1 MQPNLSMV
9 LEQVGKD
16 KGIDKKVLVQTLEQ
30 AILTAAKKVFG
41 LERELEAQFN
51 EESGQVDLFQVCI
64 VTDQPGVRG
73 RDIPKLDAGQHGLRA
88 DVGDELL
95 FQIFYAD
102 NDVERASE
110 QEQKYGDLLDLH
122 DTVKRFGRIAAQT
135 AKQVIIQRIR
145 EAERENTFNEY
156 KDRKGELITGI
167 VRRFERG
174 NIIVDLGKTEAIL
187 PVREQVP
194 RENYRIGDRIVAYV
208 VDIEKNARGPQ
219 IVLSRAHKGLLEK
232 LFEQEVTEIYE
243 KIVRIESSAREAG
256 SRSKIAVSSRDRD
269 VDPVG
274 ACVGIKGSRVQ
285 AVVQELRG
293 EKIDI
298 VPYSDDP
305 ARFVCN
311 AIAPAE
317 VSRVVIDS
325 ENHTM
330 ELIVPDEKLSLAIGK
345 KGQNVRLASQLSG
358 WRIDIHAESRVRE
371 LEQIERR
378 VLAELPGS
386 SEELS
391 STLFRLGWRSAQ
403 DVAEARI
410 EELKGVPGVGGE
422 AGAVRLKDAATQSVN
437 EERRKRGEAP
447 LVERPQQAST
457 PAPAEA
463 PVRHV
468 ESRPRLEPRPSHPP
482 ATSAPRPAPAVAA
495 GAISGL
501 DSEVAQRLHEAG
513 YTSLQA
519 MDEED
524 EERLADAADL
534 TLDEAR
540 DLKRRVHRLLVQ
552 GQGRGR

>member
-30 AILTAAKKVFG
+30 AIMTAAKKVFG
-41 LERELEAQFN
+41 LEREMEAQFN
-51 EESGQVDLFQVCI
+51 EDSGQVDLFQVCI
-64 VTDQPGVRG
+64 VTDSVDVKG
-73 RDIPKLDAGQHGLRA
+73 RDIAKVDADRNGLRA
-88 DVGDELL
+88 DIGDELL
-95 FQIFYAD
+95 FQIFYTDGDAD
-102 NDVERASE
+102 KAEE
-110 QEQKYGDLLDLH
+110 QQRKYGDILDLH

-156 KDRKGELITGI
+156 RDRKGELIHGT

-187 PVREQVP
+187 PVREQVQ
-194 RENYRIGDRIVAYV
+194 RENYRIGDRIIAYC

-219 IVLSRAHKGLLEK
+219 IVLSRASKGLLEK
-232 LFEQEVTEIYE
+232 LFEQEVSEIYE
-243 KIVRIESSAREAG
+243 KIVRIESSAREPG

-274 ACVGIKGSRVQ
+274 ACVGITGSRVQ

-298 VPYSDDP
+298 VPYSEDP

-317 VSRVVIDS
+317 VSRVVIDA

-330 ELIVPDEKLSLAIGK
+330 ELIVPDDKLSLAIGK
-345 KGQNVRLASQLSG
+345 KGQNVRLASQLTG

-371 LEQIERR
+371 MEQVERQ
-378 VLAELPGS
+378 VLAGLDGS

-391 STLFRLGWRSAQ
+391 STLFRLGWRSVS
-403 DVAEARI
+403 DLAEARI
-410 EELKGVPGVGGE
+410 EDLRNVPGVGGE
-422 AGAVRLKDAATQSVN
+422 AGAIRLKEAALGFVN
-437 EERRKRGEAP
+437 EERRKRGEPP
-447 LVERPQQAST
+447 LSPSERPARSDLPSSGAARQ
-457 PAPAEA
+457 EA
-463 PVRHV
+463 P
-468 ESRPRLEPRPSHPP
+468 SR
-482 ATSAPRPAPAVAA
+482 SAPPSRGPQNPLPGIDPDIVA
-495 GAISGL
+495 
-501 DSEVAQRLHEAG
+501 RLMDAG
-513 YTSLQA
+513 YTTLES
-519 MDEED
+519 MEEED
-524 EERLADAADL
+524 EERLAQAADL

-540 DLKRRVHRLLVQ
+540 DVKRRVTRLLT
-552 GQGRGR
+552 RGNR

>member
-1 MQPNLSMV
+1 MQPNLAMV

-16 KGIDKKVLVQTLEQ
+16 KGIDKKVLTQALEQ

-51 EESGQVDLFQVCI
+51 EETGQVDLFQVCI
-64 VTDQPGVRG
+64 VTEQPGTKG
-73 RDIPKLDAGQHGLRA
+73 RDIPRDAAARQGLRA
-88 DVGDELL
+88 EVGDELL

-102 NDVERASE
+102 GDAERAAE
-110 QEQKYGDLLDLH
+110 QESKYGDLLDLH

-145 EAERENTFNEY
+145 EAERDNTFNEY
-156 KDRKGELITGI
+156 RDRKGELITGI

-187 PVREQVP
+187 PVREQVQ
-194 RENYRIGDRIVAYV
+194 RENYRVGDRLVAFV

-232 LFEQEVTEIYE
+232 LFEQEVSEIYE
-243 KIVRIESSAREAG
+243 KIVRIESSAREPG

-317 VSRVVIDS
+317 VSRVVIDA

-330 ELIVPDEKLSLAIGK
+330 ELIVPDDKLSLAIGK
-345 KGQNVRLASQLSG
+345 KGQNVRLASQLTG
-358 WRIDIHAESRVRE
+358 WRIDIHAESKVRE
-371 LEQIERR
+371 LEQVERR

-391 STLFRLGWRSAQ
+391 STLFKLGWRSAQ

-410 EELKGVPGVGGE
+410 DELKNVPGVGGE
-422 AGAVRLKDAATQSVN
+422 AGAHRMKEAALQFVN
-437 EERRKRGEAP
+437 EERRKRGEDP
-447 LVERPQQAST
+447 LSVSHAAA
-457 PAPAEA
+457 PAPAET
-463 PVRHV
+463 
-468 ESRPRLEPRPSHPP
+468 RP
-482 ATSAPRPAPAVAA
+482 ARPAPAMAA
-495 GAISGL
+495 PAAAPARHAPPARAAANPLSGL
-501 DSEVAQRLHEAG
+501 DPEVAQRLQEAG
-513 YTSLQA
+513 YTSLSA
-519 MDEED
+519 MDDED

-534 TLDEAR
+534 SLDEAR
-540 DLKRRVHRLLVQ
+540 ELKRQVRRLLSQ
-552 GQGRGR
+552 SSRGNR

>member
-1 MQPNLSMV
+1 MQPNLAMV

-16 KGIDKKVLVQTLEQ
+16 KGIDKKVLTQALEQ

-51 EESGQVDLFQVCI
+51 EETGQVDLFQVCI
-64 VTDQPGVRG
+64 VTELPGIKG
-73 RDIPKLDAGQHGLRA
+73 RDIPREAAGRQGLKA
-88 DVGDELL
+88 EVGDELL

-102 NDVERASE
+102 GDAERASE
-110 QEQKYGDLLDLH
+110 QESKYGDLLDLH

-145 EAERENTFNEY
+145 EAERDNTFNEY
-156 KDRKGELITGI
+156 RDRKGELITGI

-187 PVREQVP
+187 PVREQVQ
-194 RENYRIGDRIVAYV
+194 RENYRVGDRLVAFV

-232 LFEQEVTEIYE
+232 LFEQEVSEIYE
-243 KIVRIESSAREAG
+243 KIVRIESSAREPG

-317 VSRVVIDS
+317 VSRVVIDA

-330 ELIVPDEKLSLAIGK
+330 ELIVPDDKLSLAIGK
-345 KGQNVRLASQLSG
+345 KGQNVRLASQLTG
-358 WRIDIHAESRVRE
+358 WRIDIHAESKVRE
-371 LEQIERR
+371 LEQVERR

-391 STLFRLGWRSAQ
+391 STLFKLGWRSAQ

-410 EELKGVPGVGGE
+410 DELRNVPGVGGE
-422 AGAVRLKDAATQSVN
+422 SGAQRMKEAAMQFVN
-437 EERRKRGEAP
+437 DERRKRGEELLAAS
-447 LVERPQQAST
+447 QAA
-457 PAPAEA
+457 APAEA
-463 PVRHV
+463 
-468 ESRPRLEPRPSHPP
+468 RPAR
-482 ATSAPRPAPAVAA
+482 SAPVAPALAEAAPARPAAPTRAPANPL
-495 GAISGL
+495 SGL
-501 DSEVAQRLHEAG
+501 DPEVAQRLQEAG
-513 YTSLQA
+513 YTSLSA
-519 MDEED
+519 MDDED

-534 TLDEAR
+534 SLDEAR
-540 DLKRRVHRLLVQ
+540 ELKRQIRRLLSQ
-552 GQGRGR
+552 SSRGNR

>member
-16 KGIDKKVLVQTLEQ
+16 KGIDKKILVQTLEQ
-30 AILTAAKKVFG
+30 AIMTAAKKVFG

-51 EESGQVDLFQVCI
+51 EDSGQVDLFQVCI
-64 VTDQPGVRG
+64 VTESAGIKG
-73 RDIPKLDAGQHGLRA
+73 RDIAKVDADRQGLRA
-88 DVGDELL
+88 EVGDELL
-95 FQIFYAD
+95 FQIFYTD
-102 NDVERASE
+102 GDSDKASE
-110 QEQKYGDLLDLH
+110 QERKYGDILDLH
-122 DTVKRFGRIAAQT
+122 DTIKRFGRIAAQT

-156 KDRKGELITGI
+156 RDRKGELINGT

-194 RENYRIGDRIVAYV
+194 RENYRIGDRIMAYV

-219 IVLSRAHKGLLEK
+219 IVMSRASKGLLEK
-232 LFEQEVTEIYE
+232 LFEQEVSEIYE
-243 KIVRIESSAREAG
+243 KIVRIESSAREPG

-298 VPYSDDP
+298 VPYSEDP

-317 VSRVVIDS
+317 VSRVVIDA

-330 ELIVPDEKLSLAIGK
+330 ELIVPDDKLSLAIGK
-345 KGQNVRLASQLSG
+345 KGQNVRLASQLTG

-371 LEQIERR
+371 MEQVERQ
-378 VLAELPGS
+378 VLAGLDGS
-386 SEELS
+386 SEEMS
-391 STLFRLGWRSAQ
+391 STLFRLGWRSVS
-403 DVAEARI
+403 DLAEARI
-410 EELKGVPGVGGE
+410 DDLRNVPGVGGE
-422 AGAVRLKDAATQSVN
+422 TGAMRLKEAALGFVN
-437 EERRKRGEAP
+437 EERRKRGEPP
-447 LVERPQQAST
+447 LQPSERPARAELAPSGPARHE
-457 PAPAEA
+457 PAP
-463 PVRHV
+463 
-468 ESRPRLEPRPSHPP
+468 SRI
-482 ATSAPRPAPAVAA
+482 PAPSPVMAPSSPLPGIDPDIVA
-495 GAISGL
+495 
-501 DSEVAQRLHEAG
+501 RLMDVG
-513 YTSLQA
+513 YTTLES
-519 MDEED
+519 MEEED
-524 EERLADAADL
+524 EERLAQAADL

-540 DLKRRVHRLLVQ
+540 DVKRRVTRLLKR
-552 GQGRGR
+552 GGR

>member
-30 AILTAAKKVFG
+30 AIMTAAKKVFG

-51 EESGQVDLFQVCI
+51 EETGQVDLFQVCI
-64 VTDQPGVRG
+64 VTETAGIKG
-73 RDIPKLDAGQHGLRA
+73 RDIGKADADRQGLRA
-88 DVGDELL
+88 EVGDELL
-95 FQIFYAD
+95 FQIFYTDGDAD
-102 NDVERASE
+102 KAEE
-110 QEQKYGDLLDLH
+110 QQRKYGDILDLH

-156 KDRKGELITGI
+156 RDRKGELIHGT

-187 PVREQVP
+187 PVREQVQ
-194 RENYRIGDRIVAYV
+194 RENYRIGDRIIAYC

-219 IVLSRAHKGLLEK
+219 IVLSRASKGLLKK
-232 LFEQEVTEIYE
+232 LFEQEVSEIYE
-243 KIVRIESSAREAG
+243 KIVRIESSAREPG

-298 VPYSDDP
+298 VPYSEDP

-317 VSRVVIDS
+317 VSRVVIDA

-330 ELIVPDEKLSLAIGK
+330 ELIVPDDKLSLAIGK
-345 KGQNVRLASQLSG
+345 KGQNVRLASQLTG

-371 LEQIERR
+371 MEQVERQ
-378 VLAELPGS
+378 VLAGLDGS

-391 STLFRLGWRSAQ
+391 STLFRLGWRSVS
-403 DVAEARI
+403 DLAEARI
-410 EELKGVPGVGGE
+410 EDLRNVPGVGGE
-422 AGAVRLKDAATQSVN
+422 AGAIRLKEAALGFVN
-437 EERRKRGEAP
+437 EERRKRGEPP
-447 LVERPQQAST
+447 LSPSERPARSDLPSSGAARQ
-457 PAPAEA
+457 EA
-463 PVRHV
+463 P
-468 ESRPRLEPRPSHPP
+468 SR
-482 ATSAPRPAPAVAA
+482 SAPPSRGPQNPLPGIDPDIVA
-495 GAISGL
+495 
-501 DSEVAQRLHEAG
+501 RLMDAG
-513 YTSLQA
+513 YTTLES
-519 MDEED
+519 MEEED
-524 EERLADAADL
+524 EERLAQAADL

-540 DLKRRVHRLLVQ
+540 DVKRRVTRLLT
-552 GQGRGR
+552 RGNR

>member
-1 MQPNLSMV
+1 MQPNLAMV

-16 KGIDKKVLVQTLEQ
+16 KGIDKKVLTQALEQ

-51 EESGQVDLFQVCI
+51 EETGQVDLFQVCI
-64 VTDQPGVRG
+64 VTELAGVKG
-73 RDIPKLDAGQHGLRA
+73 RDIPRDDAGRQGLRA
-88 DVGDELL
+88 EVGDELL
-95 FQIFYAD
+95 FQIFYAEGD
-102 NDVERASE
+102 ADRASE
-110 QEQKYGDLLDLH
+110 QESKYGDLLDLH

-145 EAERENTFNEY
+145 EAERDNTFNEY
-156 KDRKGELITGI
+156 RDRKGELITGI

-187 PVREQVP
+187 PVREQVQ
-194 RENYRIGDRIVAYV
+194 RENYRVGDRLVAFV

-232 LFEQEVTEIYE
+232 LFEQEVSEIYE
-243 KIVRIESSAREAG
+243 KIVRIESSAREPG

-317 VSRVVIDS
+317 VSRVVIDA

-330 ELIVPDEKLSLAIGK
+330 ELIVPDDKLSLAIGK
-345 KGQNVRLASQLSG
+345 KGQNVRLASQLTG
-358 WRIDIHAESRVRE
+358 WRIDIHAESKVRE
-371 LEQIERR
+371 LEQVERR

-391 STLFRLGWRSAQ
+391 STLFKLGWRSAQ

-410 EELKGVPGVGGE
+410 EELKNVPGVGGE
-422 AGAVRLKDAATQSVN
+422 AGAQRMKEAALQFVN
-437 EERRKRGEAP
+437 EERRKRGEEP
-447 LVERPQQAST
+447 LVPVVHAPVEPKPAPTRPVA
-457 PAPAEA
+457 PAPAA
-463 PVRHV
+463 
-468 ESRPRLEPRPSHPP
+468 
-482 ATSAPRPAPAVAA
+482 PAPAARPAA
-495 GAISGL
+495 PTRASANPLAGIDADL
-501 DSEVAQRLHEAG
+501 AQRLLEAG
-513 YTSLQA
+513 YGTLAS

-524 EERLADAADL
+524 EERLADAVDL

-540 DLKRRVHRLLVQ
+540 ELKRQVRRLVS
-552 GQGRGR
+552 RGR

>member
-1 MQPNLSMV
+1 MQPNLAMV

-16 KGIDKKVLVQTLEQ
+16 KGIDKKVLTQALEQ

-51 EESGQVDLFQVCI
+51 EETGQVDLFQVCI
-64 VTDQPGVRG
+64 VTELPGIKG
-73 RDIPKLDAGQHGLRA
+73 RDIPREAAGRQGLKA
-88 DVGDELL
+88 EVGDELL

-102 NDVERASE
+102 GDAERASE
-110 QEQKYGDLLDLH
+110 QESKYGDLLDLH

-145 EAERENTFNEY
+145 EAERDNTFNEY
-156 KDRKGELITGI
+156 RDRKGELITGI

-187 PVREQVP
+187 PVREQVQ
-194 RENYRIGDRIVAYV
+194 RENYRVGDRLVAFV

-232 LFEQEVTEIYE
+232 LFEQEVSEIYE
-243 KIVRIESSAREAG
+243 KIVRIESSAREPG

-317 VSRVVIDS
+317 VSRVVIDA

-330 ELIVPDEKLSLAIGK
+330 ELIVPDDKLSLAIGK
-345 KGQNVRLASQLSG
+345 KGQNVRLASQLTG
-358 WRIDIHAESRVRE
+358 WRIDIHAESKVRE
-371 LEQIERR
+371 LEQVERR

-391 STLFRLGWRSAQ
+391 STLFKLGWRSAQ

-410 EELKGVPGVGGE
+410 DELRNVPGVGGE
-422 AGAVRLKDAATQSVN
+422 SGAQRMKEAAMQFVN
-437 EERRKRGEAP
+437 DERRKRGEELLAASQAAAP
-447 LVERPQQAST
+447 AEARPARSAPAA
-457 PAPAEA
+457 PAPAEVA
-463 PVRHV
+463 P
-468 ESRPRLEPRPSHPP
+468 
-482 ATSAPRPAPAVAA
+482 ARPAAPTRAPANPL
-495 GAISGL
+495 SGL
-501 DSEVAQRLHEAG
+501 DPEVAQRLQEAG
-513 YTSLQA
+513 YTSLSA
-519 MDEED
+519 MDDED

-534 TLDEAR
+534 SLDEAR
-540 DLKRRVHRLLVQ
+540 ELKRQVRRLLSQ
-552 GQGRGR
+552 SSRGNR

>member
-1 MQPNLSMV
+1 MTPNLAMV

-16 KGIDKKVLVQTLEQ
+16 KGIDKKVLIQTLEQ

-51 EESGQVDLFQVCI
+51 EDNGQVDLFQVCI
-64 VTDQPGVRG
+64 VTEAPGVAG
-73 RDIPKLDAGQHGLRA
+73 RDLPKKDVLSHGLKA
-88 DVGDELL
+88 EVGDELL
-95 FQIFYAD
+95 FQIFYSDSDVDRAD
-102 NDVERASE
+102 E
-110 QEQKYGDLLDLH
+110 QEQKSGDLLDLH

-156 KDRKGELITGI
+156 KDRRNELITGI

-187 PVREQVP
+187 LAREQVP

-208 VDIEKNARGPQ
+208 SDIEKNARGPQ
-219 IVLSRAHKGLLEK
+219 IVLSRAHRGLLEK

-317 VSRVVIDS
+317 VSRVVIDA

-345 KGQNVRLASQLSG
+345 KGQNVRLASQLTG
-358 WRIDIHAESRVRE
+358 WRIDIHAESKVRE
-371 LEQIERR
+371 LEQVERK
-378 VLAELPGS
+378 VLSELAGS
-386 SEELS
+386 SDELS
-391 STLFRLGWRSAQ
+391 QTLFKLGWRSAQ

-410 EELKGVPGVGGE
+410 EELKNVPDVGGE
-422 AGAVRLKDAATQSVN
+422 AGARRLKESALGFVN
-437 EERRKRGEAP
+437 EERKKRGEAP
-447 LVERPQQAST
+447 LVERTLDRSNDRGERERPLPPPSAAT
-457 PAPAEA
+457 
-463 PVRHV
+463 
-468 ESRPRLEPRPSHPP
+468 ESRGP
-482 ATSAPRPAPAVAA
+482 ATGKAGKADKAP
-495 GAISGL
+495 IDNL
-501 DSEVAQRLHEAG
+501 DQETSQRLQEAG
-513 YTSLQA
+513 YTSLEA

-540 DLKRRVHRLLVQ
+540 DLKRQVRRMLSQ
-552 GQGRGR
+552 NTRGNR